1 MADIM
6 KHVGKYGEKPCVVL
20 FREVPNEPENCLIVV
35 SSTLEDV
42 QHDDFMNV
50 VGSPEAQEANDLSTI
65 LERRQFSTGEGM
77 LSSLH
82 YGKKIQKVAVAQ
94 VSLTP
99 TPAQSVPLADVNAEI
114 RKLEGGYTPS
124 KTEQDPNL
132 VGAEATQIPAEEEL
146 EKGDV
151 AQNLL
156 MQADLMEEDS
166 KRLLNEAMMKRE
178 EAYSLDPKLRKPG
191 RPKKVQAIEEDAND
205 E

>member
-1 MADIM
+1 MAEIM

-77 LSSLH
+77 LATLH

-132 VGAEATQIPAEEEL
+132 VGAEATQIPQEEEL

-151 AQNLL
+151 AQNLI

-166 KRLLNEAMMKRE
+166 KRLLNEAMLKRE
-178 EAYSLDPKLRKPG
+178 EAYALDPKLRKPG
-191 RPKKVQAIEEDAND
+191 RPKKVQAIEEEAD